1 MFTYMYACMLYY
13 IHTPPS
19 ESQRSSCIDI
29 KVCDQWINWLV
40 AGINLATS
48 FLWCHLSRPPPTVN
62 PFNPHSDP
70 LIQSIFSLSSVYFRM
85 TAAELLFFLQTLRG
99 LEQCLLC
106 DPWPVIHSHHVK
118 RSHMGRIK
126 LQWHINK
133 YRWKIHYHW
142 HNYSFSVNFKI
153 FFVFY
158 FLLFFKFTL
167 NCTQSIHVHC
177 KYWSR
182 CWVK

>member
-13 IHTPPS
+13 IHNSPLWITEKQVYRYLS
-19 ESQRSSCIDI
+19 LWS
-29 KVCDQWINWLV
+29 WINWLV

-99 LEQCLLC
+99 LEQCLLF

-158 FLLFFKFTL
+158 FLLFF
-167 NCTQSIHVHC
+167 
-177 KYWSR
+177 
-182 CWVK
+182 

>member
-1 MFTYMYACMLYY
+1 MISCLHTCMHACC
-13 IHTPPS
+13 IISITPPS

-29 KVCDQWINWLV
+29 KVCDRGFIDWWLGSIWPPAFSDV
-40 AGINLATS
+40 ISHG
-48 FLWCHLSRPPPTVN
+48 PPPTVN

-99 LEQCLLC
+99 LEQCLLF

-142 HNYSFSVNFKI
+142 HSYSFSVNFKI
-153 FFVFY
+153 FRVLFSTF
-158 FLLFFKFTL
+158 FLIYT
-167 NCTQSIHVHC
+167 
-177 KYWSR
+177 
-182 CWVK
+182 

>member
-1 MFTYMYACMLYY
+1 MISCLHTCMHACCIISIL
-13 IHTPPS
+13 PPLNHREAAVS
-19 ESQRSSCIDI
+19 ILKSVIVDLLTGGWDQSGHQLSLMSS
-29 KVCDQWINWLV
+29 L
-40 AGINLATS
+40 T
-48 FLWCHLSRPPPTVN
+48 PPPTVN

-99 LEQCLLC
+99 LEQCLLF

-142 HNYSFSVNFKI
+142 HSYSFSVNFKI
-153 FFVFY
+153 FLRV
-158 FLLFFKFTL
+158 LFSTFF
-167 NCTQSIHVHC
+167 
-177 KYWSR
+177 
-182 CWVK
+182 

>member
-29 KVCDQWINWLV
+29 IKVCDRGLIDWWL
-40 AGINLATS
+40 GSI
-48 FLWCHLSRPPPTVN
+48 WPPAFSDVISHG
-62 PFNPHSDP
+62 PHQ
-70 LIQSIFSLSSVYFRM
+70 QSIHSIHTLILSSNLYLAWVVSILGW
-85 TAAELLFFLQTLRG
+85 LLPSYYFFLQTLRG

-118 RSHMGRIK
+118 HSHMGRIK

-142 HNYSFSVNFKI
+142 HSYSFSVNFKI
-153 FFVFY
+153 FFRVLFSTF
-158 FLLFFKFTL
+158 FLIYT
-167 NCTQSIHVHC
+167 
-177 KYWSR
+177 
-182 CWVK
+182 

>member
-1 MFTYMYACMLYY
+1 M
-13 IHTPPS
+13 
-19 ESQRSSCIDI
+19 
-29 KVCDQWINWLV
+29 

-85 TAAELLFFLQTLRG
+85 TAAELLFFLQK
-99 LEQCLLC
+99 LEQCLLF

-142 HNYSFSVNFKI
+142 HSYSFSVNFKI
-153 FFVFY
+153 FLRVLFST
-158 FLLFFKFTL
+158 FFKFTL
-167 NCTQSIHVHC
+167 NCTQSIHLHC

>member
-1 MFTYMYACMLYY
+1 MISCLHTCMHACC
-13 IHTPPS
+13 IISITPPF
-19 ESQRSSCIDI
+19 ESQRSSCIVI
-29 KVCDQWINWLV
+29 KVCDRGLIDWWL
-40 AGINLATS
+40 GSI
-48 FLWCHLSRPPPTVN
+48 WPPAFSDVISHG
-62 PFNPHSDP
+62 PHQ
-70 LIQSIFSLSSVYFRM
+70 QSIHSNHTLILSSNLYLAWVVSILGW
-85 TAAELLFFLQTLRG
+85 LLPSYYFFLQTLRG

-158 FLLFFKFTL
+158 FLLFF
-167 NCTQSIHVHC
+167 
-177 KYWSR
+177 
-182 CWVK
+182 